1 MKILVPTLC
10 GVATS
15 LLAFLVLLLTLG
27 EDHPSAVV
35 PLSLLIGLFAALY
48 AYFRMASEDKRKKR
62 PVANLAAGE
71 GTSPATPRTPPRD
84 LKSEQKQ
91 GASQRPSPP
100 SAAEKDEIAKQLKA
114 TVERISQN
122 YQSFGKLRQD
132 LVFENSL
139 PLTEGQPTDLPEGRR
154 LCESQPL
161 SLQWH
166 RWADGRFSFT
176 LDGSLLPVAVYKRER
191 VTISRTRET
200 ESLEGYCWRADV
212 PSLEELLKDSL
223 PEFQAES
230 DGKTVARLFKDEV
243 VHSTGLTTYLYLT
256 LDKTKTSLEI
266 QYYHDF
272 DGE

>member
-15 LLAFLVLLLTLG
+15 LFAFLVLLLTLG

-48 AYFRMASEDKRKKR
+48 AYFRMASENRRKE
-62 PVANLAAGE
+62 PVASLTTGE
-71 GTSPATPRTPPRD
+71 GASPATPRTPPRE
-84 LKSEQKQ
+84 LESEKKQ
-91 GASQRPSPP
+91 DTSQRHSPP
-100 SAAEKDEIAKQLKA
+100 SAAEKDEIANQLKA
-114 TVERISQN
+114 TMERISQS
-122 YQSFGKLRQD
+122 YQSFGKLRHD
-132 LVFENSL
+132 LLFENSL
-139 PLTEGQPTDLPEGRR
+139 PLSEAQPTDLPEGRR
-154 LCESQPL
+154 LCESQAL
-161 SLQWH
+161 LLLWH

-200 ESLEGYCWRADV
+200 ESLEGYCWRANV

-223 PEFQAES
+223 AEFQAES